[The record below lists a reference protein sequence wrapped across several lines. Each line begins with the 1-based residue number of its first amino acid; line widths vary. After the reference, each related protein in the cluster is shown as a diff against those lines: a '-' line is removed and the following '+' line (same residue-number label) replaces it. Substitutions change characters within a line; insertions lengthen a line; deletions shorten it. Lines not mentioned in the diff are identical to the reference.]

1 MNYAP
6 IDADGHVM
14 ETDDEL
20 RRYLPAPFEGRRA
33 LTALFPSL
41 DGWPRST
48 RKPPDNTPCLQ
59 KWRMFLDGSG
69 VAGSVLYPTMGLA
82 MAHIKDVKWAP
93 VMARCYNDYLYGEY
107 LEKEPRRLWGVALLP
122 VQDITAAA
130 EDNPELRQMQRR
142 FWVSVALSAPL
153 VLIAMAHAIPAGWT
167 HALAASPADS
177 ACKMAMWL
185 ARCSYARSASVSR
198 TT

>member
-14 ETDDEL
+14 EPDEEL

-48 RKPPDNTPCLQ
+48 RKAPDNTPCLQ

-69 VAGSVLYPTMGLA
+69 VAGSVLY
-82 MAHIKDVKWAP
+82 
-93 VMARCYNDYLYGEY
+93 
-107 LEKEPRRLWGVALLP
+107 RRWDWRWRTSKTSNG
-122 VQDITAAA
+122 
-130 EDNPELRQMQRR
+130 RR
-142 FWVSVALSAPL
+142 
-153 VLIAMAHAIPAGWT
+153 
-167 HALAASPADS
+167 
-177 ACKMAMWL
+177 
-185 ARCSYARSASVSR
+185 
-198 TT
+198 

>member
-48 RKPPDNTPCLQ
+48 RKAPDNTPCLQ

-69 VAGSVLYPTMGLA
+69 VAGSVLYPTIGLA
-82 MAHIKDVKWAP
+82 TRNTKSCRSKR
-93 VMARCYNDYLYGEY
+93 RCF
-107 LEKEPRRLWGVALLP
+107 RRNQA
-122 VQDITAAA
+122 ITS
-130 EDNPELRQMQRR
+130 RIIR
-142 FWVSVALSAPL
+142 FSF
-153 VLIAMAHAIPAGWT
+153 PASSKRKSCPT
-167 HALAASPADS
+167 
-177 ACKMAMWL
+177 C
-185 ARCSYARSASVSR
+185 SASAWKKRSCIHR
-198 TT
+198 TIRTSGRH

>member
-48 RKPPDNTPCLQ
+48 RKAPDNTPCLQ

-69 VAGSVLYPTMGLA
+69 VAGSVLYSDWKKRSCIHRITRTSGRRSKSSWRTFPA
-82 MAHIKDVKWAP
+82 FAP
-93 VMARCYNDYLYGEY
+93 
-107 LEKEPRRLWGVALLP
+107 EKICQTKLKSSSCA
-122 VQDITAAA
+122 T
-130 EDNPELRQMQRR
+130 
-142 FWVSVALSAPL
+142 
-153 VLIAMAHAIPAGWT
+153 IASIFI
-167 HALAASPADS
+167 
-177 ACKMAMWL
+177 
-185 ARCSYARSASVSR
+185 R
-198 TT
+198 

>member
-14 ETDDEL
+14 ETDDQL

-48 RKPPDNTPCLQ
+48 RKAPDNTPCLQ

-82 MAHIKDVKWAP
+82 MAHIKDVKWAGG
-93 VMARCYNDYLYGEY
+93 DG
-107 LEKEPRRLWGVALLP
+107 ALL
-122 VQDITAAA
+122 QRLS
-130 EDNPELRQMQRR
+130 LRR
-142 FWVSVALSAPL
+142 VS
-153 VLIAMAHAIPAGWT
+153 
-167 HALAASPADS
+167 
-177 ACKMAMWL
+177 
-185 ARCSYARSASVSR
+185 
-198 TT
+198 

>member
-1 MNYAP
+1 MIADYAP

-20 RRYLPAPFEGRRA
+20 RKYLAPPFEGRRA

-48 RKPPDNTPCLQ
+48 RKAPDNTSCLQ
-59 KWRMFLDGSG
+59 KWRTFLDGSG

-82 MAHIKDVKWAP
+82 MAHIKDVKWAA

-107 LEKEPRRLWGVALLP
+107 L
-122 VQDITAAA
+122 QT
-130 EDNPELRQMQRR
+130 N
-142 FWVSVALSAPL
+142 
-153 VLIAMAHAIPAGWT
+153 
-167 HALAASPADS
+167 
-177 ACKMAMWL
+177 
-185 ARCSYARSASVSR
+185 RSDFGVSR
-198 TT
+198 CCPFKILRRRRKNWNVASRI